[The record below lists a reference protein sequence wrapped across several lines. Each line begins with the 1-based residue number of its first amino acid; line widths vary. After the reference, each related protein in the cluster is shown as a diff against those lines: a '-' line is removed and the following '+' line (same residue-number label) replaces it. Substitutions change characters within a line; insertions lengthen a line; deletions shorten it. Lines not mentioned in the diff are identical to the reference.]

1 MTWTLYRWIWRV
13 KSPLYVSMHPAGVL
27 TRCRLY
33 VPAHTLWGAV
43 TNELGKQE
51 VEYPA
56 GNKFESSEEVRK
68 YYRQI
73 GDYLKEDTRF
83 SYLYPAE
90 QVNGQWKA
98 WLPCYQVGQGLCWL
112 REDEDKENQV
122 DKEYVSHRAFRSR
135 LLYTR
140 LSTAIERKTGT
151 AADETLHETECLQ
164 PFWRGSGKKDVKSV
178 AMVGYVFIKD
188 DALLTQ
194 LEKINDLLVGADT
207 RYGLG
212 HLNLEVKLEK
222 SEQLFNLKTN
232 LSQGEIRISLEAQQA
247 ILGHTVQECGI
258 FSGALEAMGCWDM
271 HQGQQS
277 TNHLYWSPG
286 SLVEDRKE
294 LTITLNGEWKS
305 PRRLG

>member
-1 MTWTLYRWIWRV
+1 MTWTLYRWTWQV
-13 KSPLYVSMHPAGVL
+13 KSPLYMSLPPAGVL

-51 VEYPA
+51 VKLPLE
-56 GNKFESSEEVRK
+56 NQFESSTVRK
-68 YYRQI
+68 YYENL
-73 GDYLKEDTRF
+73 GKYLKKHTRF

-98 WLPCYQVGQGLCWL
+98 WLPRYQAGQGLCWW
-112 REDEDKENQV
+112 REDQEDACIA
-122 DKEYVSHRAFRSR
+122 HRTFRSW

-164 PFWRGSGKKDVKSV
+164 PFWRRKKDIESV

-188 DALLTQ
+188 EALLTQ
-194 LEKINDLLVGADT
+194 LGKINDLLVGADT
-207 RYGLG
+207 CYGLG
-212 HLNLEVKLEK
+212 HLNLKVKLKK
-222 SEQLFNLKTN
+222 SEQLFNLKTD
-232 LSQGEIRISLEAQQA
+232 LSQGKIRISLEAQQA
-247 ILGHTVQECGI
+247 ILGHTVQECEI
-258 FSGALEAMGCWDM
+258 FSGALEAMGCWNM

-286 SLVEDRKE
+286 SQGEDRKE
-294 LTITLNGEWKS
+294 LTITLNGEWKK
-305 PRRLG
+305 LG